1 MDTSTSALS
10 TVISEKVQGEAS
22 EIDPASAPR
31 NSAKSHR
38 SPGNFFANIK
48 KPHFMQNFAKNISLP
63 SPKLRA
69 AVKSMATYEIK
80 VEHQVPKLS
89 EDIVSPM
96 SSAGSTP
103 GEEQKVKTSSKD
115 SVIFIKVP
123 FIYYVSKQGGWV
135 G

>member
-1 MDTSTSALS
+1 
-10 TVISEKVQGEAS
+10 
-22 EIDPASAPR
+22 
-31 NSAKSHR
+31 
-38 SPGNFFANIK
+38 
-48 KPHFMQNFAKNISLP
+48 MQNFAKNISLP

-96 SSAGSTP
+96 SSAGSSP